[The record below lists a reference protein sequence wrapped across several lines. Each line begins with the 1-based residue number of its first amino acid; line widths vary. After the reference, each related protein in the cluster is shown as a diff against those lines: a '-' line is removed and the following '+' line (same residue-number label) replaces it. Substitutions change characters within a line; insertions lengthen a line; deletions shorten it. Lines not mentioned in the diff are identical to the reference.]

1 MITVTHYKVRHPCNN
16 VKENYKQTAFIACES
31 PVRTLFVSLL
41 SFCPL
46 LLLCFIFIVPYFL
59 PSFYFGDE
67 DERGDTILCDVL
79 MKEEIYC
86 G

>member
-1 MITVTHYKVRHPCNN
+1 MLHYSVTKKSIVITVTHYKVRHPCNKLLLPVN
-16 VKENYKQTAFIACES
+16 LPFILYAF
-31 PVRTLFVSLL
+31 FL
-41 SFCPL
+41 SSL

-67 DERGDTILCDVL
+67 DECGDTILRDAL